1 MSKMSI
7 DIAKF
12 APNRLPL
19 KRQTLS
25 GHTMGTRYS
34 AVFYAAPGTDVDAL
48 NGALSAAVDRV
59 DRQMST
65 WRADSDLNRL
75 NAAHVGTWINVPS
88 ELMTVLS
95 ASLQVERIS
104 HGAFNINVGDLVS
117 AWGFGPSRGATRAG
131 QSSHADRQMRAPAS
145 ARLELDH
152 HSGRA
157 RKSETIN
164 LDLSGIA
171 KGFGV
176 DEMAGVMDAFR
187 IPSWLVGID
196 GEMRAKG
203 SKPDGSM
210 WTVAHERPDRHVRE
224 AMGVIELQ
232 DMAVAT
238 SGTYRHFREV
248 DGKMV
253 SHTMNPCS
261 GRPLDNDVASVT
273 VLASTCIV
281 ADAWA
286 TALIVLGVEA
296 GLEAARGQGIDAIY
310 VLQDG
315 NVHSTL

>member
-1 MSKMSI
+1 
-7 DIAKF
+7 
-12 APNRLPL
+12 
-19 KRQTLS
+19 
-25 GHTMGTRYS
+25 MGTRYS

-48 NGALSAAVDRV
+48 NGELSAAVDCV

-75 NAAHVGTWINVPS
+75 NASPVGTWMDVAPV
-88 ELMTVLS
+88 LMTVLS
-95 ASLQVERIS
+95 ASLRVERIS

-117 AWGFGPSRGATRAG
+117 AWGFGPSQGATRAS
-131 QSSHADRQMRAPAS
+131 QLSKADRQMRPPAS
-145 ARLELDH
+145 ASIELDH
-152 HSGRA
+152 HGRRA

-176 DEMAGVMDAFR
+176 DEMAGVMNAFR

-203 SKPDGSM
+203 AKPDGSM
-210 WTVAHERPDRHVRE
+210 WAVAHERPDRHVRE

-248 DGKMV
+248 DGRTV
-253 SHTMNPCS
+253 SHTMDPCS

-273 VLASTCIV
+273 VLASTCMM

-286 TALIVLGVEA
+286 TALMVLGVEA

-315 NVHSTL
+315 NLHSTL

>member
-7 DIAKF
+7 DLAKF
-12 APNRLPL
+12 APTRLPL
-19 KRQTLS
+19 LRQTLS
-25 GHTMGTRYS
+25 GDTMGTRYS
-34 AVFYAAPGTDVDAL
+34 AVFYAASGTEVDGL
-48 NGALSAAVDRV
+48 NGALFAAVDRV

-75 NAAHVGTWINVPS
+75 NAAPVGTWMDVPP

-95 ASLQVERIS
+95 ASLQVERLS
-104 HGAFNINVGDLVS
+104 RGAFNINVGDLVS
-117 AWGFGPSRGATRAG
+117 AWGFGPSQGATIAT
-131 QSSHADRQMRAPAS
+131 QSSQADRQRRPAAS
-145 ARLELDH
+145 VGIELDH
-152 HSGRA
+152 YGRRA

-176 DEMAGVMDAFR
+176 DEMARVMDAFR

-196 GEMRAKG
+196 GEMRARG
-203 SKPDGSM
+203 TKPDGSM
-210 WTVAHERPDRHVRE
+210 WAVAHERPDRHVRE

-238 SGTYRHFREV
+238 SGNYRHLRDV
-248 DGKMV
+248 GGRTV
-253 SHTMNPCS
+253 SHTMDTRT
-261 GRPLDNDVASVT
+261 GAPLENDVASVS
-273 VLASTCIV
+273 VLAPRCMT

-286 TALIVLGVEA
+286 TALMVMGVEA
-296 GLEAARGQGIDAIY
+296 GLETAQVQGLDVIF

-315 NVHSTL
+315 CVHSTL